1 MKPLH
6 YETQG
11 SNSYVIYEID
21 ANESIDSM
29 SLGMLTNNK
38 IHGLAPALFT
48 QMDDKKYV
56 KYNVSSKVAI
66 SQLFEGVVSKRR
78 LVGIFKEIVAA
89 MLSAE
94 EYMLDLNSI
103 LLDPE
108 YIFADAVTFET
119 AMICLP
125 IAGATARSSSELGRF
140 FKNIIVNAQLDQTEN
155 CDHVAPILNYL
166 NSTPAVSLADFKV
179 LLDGISAS
187 KREPK
192 PVSHKPQAETPKPV
206 APVEHHSLPKSG
218 SSAAVSGASA
228 NHSVTPKHQNRQHSG
243 SIPPVETPPT
253 EQKMP
258 SQADEKPISLF
269 YLLQHY
275 NKDNAAAYKAQQ
287 EAKKAKK
294 SVAASTSFA
303 VPGQEQKTPNV
314 SFAIPGQQ
322 PAEPQK
328 PAEAQPPVAAHKP
341 AEAHKP
347 APETP
352 AVNPQ
357 PSVQPAE
364 PIDFEETVFIGHH
377 AEFGEAYLIRIKN
390 NERIALDR
398 PIFRIGKKRNYVDYL
413 VSDNNAVSRTHAS
426 IINNNGE
433 FFIVDTNSTN
443 YTYVDGKMI
452 QSNVQV
458 PLAHGAKIRLAN
470 EDFEFRMK

>member
-1 MKPLH
+1 
-6 YETQG
+6 
-11 SNSYVIYEID
+11 
-21 ANESIDSM
+21 
-29 SLGMLTNNK
+29 
-38 IHGLAPALFT
+38 
-48 QMDDKKYV
+48 
-56 KYNVSSKVAI
+56 
-66 SQLFEGVVSKRR
+66 
-78 LVGIFKEIVAA
+78 
-89 MLSAE
+89 
-94 EYMLDLNSI
+94 
-103 LLDPE
+103 
-108 YIFADAVTFET
+108 
-119 AMICLP
+119 
-125 IAGATARSSSELGRF
+125 
-140 FKNIIVNAQLDQTEN
+140 
-155 CDHVAPILNYL
+155 
-166 NSTPAVSLADFKV
+166 
-179 LLDGISAS
+179 
-187 KREPK
+187 
-192 PVSHKPQAETPKPV
+192 
-206 APVEHHSLPKSG
+206 
-218 SSAAVSGASA
+218 
-228 NHSVTPKHQNRQHSG
+228 
-243 SIPPVETPPT
+243 
-253 EQKMP
+253 MP